1 MNSVRLF
8 FDSIAE
14 GKNLKTS
21 FRKSGVSK
29 RVKRKLDALF
39 RVEKKKTR
47 QGRILVEEADICW

>member
-1 MNSVRLF
+1 M
-8 FDSIAE
+8 
-14 GKNLKTS
+14 KTS
-21 FRKSGVSK
+21 FRKKGVSK